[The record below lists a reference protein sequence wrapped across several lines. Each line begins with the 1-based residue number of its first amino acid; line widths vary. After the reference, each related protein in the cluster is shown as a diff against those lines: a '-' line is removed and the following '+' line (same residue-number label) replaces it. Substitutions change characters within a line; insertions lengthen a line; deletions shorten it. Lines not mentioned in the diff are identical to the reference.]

1 MLKYFNHPNIIRLY
15 EVLDTSSDI
24 FVVMEYAERGELFD
38 LIAQRGKLPEPEARN
53 FFMQILAGI
62 EYCHNNLVA
71 HRDLKPENI
80 LITEV
85 NYVIN

>member
-1 MLKYFNHPNIIRLY
+1 
-15 EVLDTSSDI
+15 
-24 FVVMEYAERGELFD
+24 MEYAERGELFD
-38 LIAQRGKLPEPEARN
+38 LIANRGKLPEPEARN
-53 FFMQILAGI
+53 FFLQILAGI

-85 NYVIN
+85 YFISHL